1 MAKDNRFFFWPEKS
15 PWGLEVSDTHVNQI
29 ESEVLYEED
38 AAKIT
43 ERPIFIGLAIPQSRF
58 IFAAIATVVMIF
70 GLSARAFW
78 MQALHQESYQ
88 AKAEANRLRTRVL
101 IPPRGMIVDSQ
112 GIVLAENESSFDVIV
127 QPLDLPLEE
136 ALRKEIFGKVGRITG
151 TDIATLSSVVA
162 SSTKWDVSV
171 PLVRDIPYEQA
182 IQIKID
188 LADEPSVGISHGL
201 KRKYRQS
208 EDLPSLGHILGYV
221 GKISP
226 EQYDAKKEEGY
237 LRTDLIGKAG
247 LEDSYEF
254 WLAGE
259 RGERVTEVD
268 AFGHSKRVVF
278 DEEPKSG
285 KTLELSLDLRLQQA
299 AEQALKEI
307 IEENEDIK
315 KGVVIAMDPSDGKIL
330 ASVSW
335 PAYDNNAFSGKVSST
350 VYAALLEDENTPL
363 LPRAWA
369 GLYPSGS
376 TIKPVFAAAALADG
390 IITPNTTILSTGG
403 IWVSSRFFPDWKPGG
418 HGATNVRRAI
428 AWSVNTF
435 FYMIGGGTDNFQ
447 GMGAN
452 RMAEWLRKFG
462 FGEPTGLDIGG
473 EYGGLVPTPEWRVQ
487 KRNERWYIGDTY
499 NYSIGQGDLLVTPLQ
514 IALSTAE
521 IANGGKRIYPHFVKN
536 QDAYELY
543 KQLNGLEPINE
554 PIAPLEHIKTVQA
567 GMRDT
572 VIYGSGRAL
581 ASFPVNVA
589 GKTGTAQWR
598 NDRPNHAWFTSY
610 APYEDPKIVVTVLL
624 EEGTEGSET
633 AVPVA
638 RKILEAWYNNL
649 GKDLN

>member
-1 MAKDNRFFFWPEKS
+1 MADDKRFFFWPDKS
-15 PWGLEVSDTHVNQI
+15 PWGLRVSDTRSNQI
-29 ESEVLYEED
+29 NSEVLYEED
-38 AAKIT
+38 ATKIT
-43 ERPIFIGLAIPQSRF
+43 ERPIFVGLAIPQGRF
-58 IFAAIATVVMIF
+58 IFAAMLAVLTVI
-70 GLSARAFW
+70 GLTTRAFW
-78 MQALHQESYQ
+78 MQAINQDAYQ
-88 AKAEANRLRTRVL
+88 AKAEANRLRTMV
-101 IPPRGMIVDSQ
+101 ITPPRGTIVDSS
-112 GIVLAENESSFDVIV
+112 GVVLAENESSFDVVV
-127 QPLDLPLEE
+127 QPLDLPQEE
-136 ALRKEIFGKVGRITG
+136 YKRKEIFGKIGRITG
-151 TDIATLSSVVA
+151 MDIASLESVIS
-162 SSTKWDVSV
+162 SSTKWDISV

-182 IQIKID
+182 IQVKID
-188 LADEPSVGISHGL
+188 LADEPSVGVSHGL

-208 EDLPSLGHILGYV
+208 AELQSLGHILGYV

-226 EQYDAKKEEGY
+226 EQYEDRREEGY

-247 LEDSYEF
+247 LEGSYEF

-259 RGERVTEVD
+259 RGQRVTEVD
-268 AFGHSKRVVF
+268 AFGHVKRVVY

-285 KTLELSLDLRLQQA
+285 NILELSLDLRLQQA
-299 AEQALKEI
+299 AEQAIKESV
-307 IEENEDIK
+307 EENEDIK
-315 KGVVIAMDPSDGKIL
+315 RGVAIAMDPRDGQIL

-403 IWVSSRFFPDWKPGG
+403 IWVSNRFFPDWKPGG

-435 FYMIGGGTDNFQ
+435 FYMIGGGTDNFT

-452 RMAEWLRKFG
+452 RMAEWLEKFG
-462 FGEPTGLDIGG
+462 FGEPTGLDIDG

-521 IANGGKRIYPHFVKN
+521 IANGGRRIYPHFVKN
-536 QDAYELY
+536 TEAYDAYQ
-543 KQLNGLEPINE
+543 KHSGLETVKE
-554 PIAPLEHIKTVQA
+554 PIAPIEHIQTVQA

-581 ASFPVNVA
+581 ANFPVNVA

-610 APYEDPKIVVTVLL
+610 APYEDPRIVVTVLL

-638 RKILEAWYNNL
+638 RKILEAWYRISSVN
-649 GKDLN
+649 D